1 MLKNLSSSKQAIV
14 IFRNLLLLCV
24 FLGTTQAMAAVATFC
39 FHRSSDLL
47 PAIKEANTLILADET
62 KFEAADTECMSG
74 DLHSEDRVNFFENY
88 LTKRFPISRTLG
100 QLSAPTGQSISMC
113 HLQVMAKSSG
123 RSASRKLKVNTQLD
137 AKAKQ
142 NEESSMQNFA
152 LNVSAGM
159 PGSISFQGEELK
171 VICRPHA
178 NDLFELDIS
187 RKNKVSSV
195 SSSVTVQKAENF
207 ELGSI
212 GQSTNT
218 NQKEVGL
225 SKGLELQDQEQQ
237 NNVTF
242 TIKVE

>member
-1 MLKNLSSSKQAIV
+1 MLKNLSSNKLATV
-14 IFRNLLLLCV
+14 IFRNLIFFCV
-24 FLGTTQAMAAVATFC
+24 LFCTNYAVAAVATFC
-39 FHRSSDLL
+39 FHRPSDLL
-47 PAIKEANTLILADET
+47 PAIKEANTLILADEK
-62 KFEAADTECMSG
+62 KFEAADSECMSG

-88 LTKRFPISRTLG
+88 LGKRFPISRTLG
-100 QLSAPTGQSISMC
+100 QLSAPTGQSLSMC
-113 HLQVMAKSSG
+113 HLQVTAKSDGHSSG
-123 RSASRKLKVNTQLD
+123 RKLKVKTQLD
-137 AKAKQ
+137 ARAKQ
-142 NEESSMQNFA
+142 GEESSVQSFA

-171 VICRPHA
+171 VTCRPRA

-195 SSSVTVQKAENF
+195 SSSVTVQKSENF

-212 GQSTNT
+212 GQSTKS